1 MNSDRREWRTKN
13 QEPKTK
19 NHNQLQASN
28 YKSKIMNA
36 TITKSFHVP
45 QPLDTVWSN
54 ITNPEKI
61 VVCVPGAKLTEMVDD
76 NNFKGEVEL
85 KFGPV
90 KASYGGNISFLERNA
105 ETKTMKMKGSGTDTK
120 GKGGA
125 ELLLDANMS
134 EKDGGTDVSV
144 TMDVTVQG
152 MLAQFGSRLV
162 TDATSQVFDQF
173 VRNFKSQ
180 LEGKEVDNT
189 LKAGAMVGG
198 MIKGLF
204 K

>member
-1 MNSDRREWRTKN
+1 MANEK
-13 QEPKTK
+13 PKTTNNFK
-19 NHNQLQASN
+19 HQTSN
-28 YKSKIMNA
+28 KKRMNA

-45 QPLDTVWSN
+45 QPLDTVWAN
-54 ITNPEKI
+54 ITDPEKI

-105 ETKTMKMKGSGTDTK
+105 ETKIMKMKGSGTDVK

-125 ELLLDANMS
+125 ELLLDANMA

-173 VRNFKSQ
+173 VRNFKNQ

>member
-1 MNSDRREWRTKN
+1 
-13 QEPKTK
+13 
-19 NHNQLQASN
+19 
-28 YKSKIMNA
+28 MNA

-45 QPLDTVWSN
+45 QLLDEVWAN

-61 VVCVPGAKLTEMVDD
+61 VVCVPGAKLTEMID
-76 NNFKGEVEL
+76 NDNFKGEVEL

-90 KASYGGNISFLERNA
+90 KASYGGHISFLERNA
-105 ETKTMKMKGSGTDTK
+105 DSKSMKMKGSGTDVK

-173 VRNFKSQ
+173 VRNFKAQ
-180 LEGKEVDNT
+180 LEGKDVDNT
-189 LKAGAMVGG
+189 LKTGAMVGS

>member
-1 MNSDRREWRTKN
+1 
-13 QEPKTK
+13 
-19 NHNQLQASN
+19 
-28 YKSKIMNA
+28 MNA

-45 QPLDTVWSN
+45 QAIDAVWAN

-90 KASYGGNISFLERNA
+90 KASYGGVISFLERNA
-105 ETKTMKMKGSGTDTK
+105 DSKTMKMKGSGTDVK

-125 ELLLDANMS
+125 ELLLDANMA
-134 EKDGGTDVSV
+134 EKEGGTEVSV

-162 TDATSQVFDQF
+162 TDATSHVFDQF
-173 VRNFKSQ
+173 VRNFIDQ
-180 LEGKEVDNT
+180 LEGKEVDNS
-189 LKAGAMVGG
+189 LKAGAMVGS

-204 K
+204 GGSK